1 MERNIDGII
10 LFIKN
15 IYMNNFKKI
24 LDESCH
30 RIDKQYDIT
39 KYISEKIYNELF
51 YNKKNFSLKIDL
63 EQFCIN
69 FSEININ
76 VKINGNL
83 IDSYGSISDFDPLTI
98 DINISKYF
106 DLIPKEKLLLQIQNV
121 VSHEMVHGNIFKNTY
136 ETYKNNRYE
145 DYINL
150 MSISDSGSLFYK
162 YAYSQYSTFF
172 HEKQA
177 LVAQSDCQIRKIITI
192 NKINK
197 ITNLEA
203 KNILNNIDV
212 YKIFADNIEFC
223 SYLLKIN
230 KIEQEKIVQEINN
243 MLNLNNENRITY
255 SEFIFTNKKAI
266 KESKDAIKSIEEI
279 LLKNFFE
286 IKKL

>member
-1 MERNIDGII
+1 
-10 LFIKN
+10 
-15 IYMNNFKKI
+15 MNNFKKI

-69 FSEININ
+69 FSEVNIN
-76 VKINGNL
+76 VKTNGNL

-136 ETYKNNRYE
+136 ETYKNNDRDVIIKKLNYKNNRYE
-145 DYINL
+145 DYFNL

-192 NKINK
+192 NKLNN